1 MTLLELLLVMMILA
15 VVLGGGLGLF
25 AALDLGRRQA
35 VGLVRN
41 VVRTAQNTAI
51 VRRAPARVRLDRTAR
66 TLTAEALRV
75 IGTWHFEGRALSGAF
90 DLDGE
95 VRGAEFVEDG
105 FLGDAISFDGG
116 AGAVAEVPVQR
127 SPAFDF
133 AQGFSLACAVRKAE
147 VGAGW
152 LVRIGSVLGLR
163 ANDAGEIEGRFT
175 AEIMKDG
182 SPQRGGD
189 VLVRSPLGMLPAER
203 WTRVRLEYDRA
214 QLVLFVDDV
223 PVASVDESAP
233 VWGVDGPLVL
243 SDEARPFTGELDSLV
258 VSAVVGDEEARLPD
272 GVNLPADAPAELVFD
287 AGGSL
292 DRRRHKGPVVI
303 RLDFDDGTSESVV
316 VGVYGTV
323 E

>member
-51 VRRAPARVRLDRTAR
+51 VRRAPARVRLDRAER
-66 TLTAEALRV
+66 TLTAEALHV
-75 IGTWHFEGRALSGAF
+75 IGTWHFEQRSLKGALG
-90 DLDGE
+90 LDGE
-95 VRGAEFVEDG
+95 VRGADFVEDG
-105 FLGDAISFDGG
+105 FLGAALSFDGR
-116 AGAVAEVPVQR
+116 AGAMAEIPVQR
-127 SPAFDF
+127 SPAFDL
-133 AQGFSLACAVRKAE
+133 AQGFSVGCAVRKAE

-152 LVRIGSVLGLR
+152 LVRIGTVVGLR
-163 ANDAGEIEGRFT
+163 VNDAGEIEGRFA
-175 AEIMKDG
+175 AEVLKDG

-189 VLVRSPLGMLPAER
+189 VLVRSPLGMLPAGC
-203 WTRVRLEYDRA
+203 WTRIRLEYDRT
-214 QLVLFVDDV
+214 LFVLFVDDV
-223 PVASVDESAP
+223 PVAQVEESAP
-233 VWGVDGPLVL
+233 VWRVDGPLVL
-243 SDEARPFTGELDSLV
+243 SDDARPFAGELDSLV
-258 VSAVVGDEEARLPD
+258 VAAVVGDEAAQLPD
-272 GVNLPADAPAELVFD
+272 GVALPADSPTVVLFD

-292 DRRRHKGPVVI
+292 DRRRHRGPVVI